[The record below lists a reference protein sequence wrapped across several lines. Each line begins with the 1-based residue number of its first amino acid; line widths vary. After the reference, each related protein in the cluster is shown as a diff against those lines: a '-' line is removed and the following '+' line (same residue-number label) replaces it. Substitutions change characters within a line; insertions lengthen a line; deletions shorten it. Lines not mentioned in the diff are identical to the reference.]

1 MNKECSSKSRGI
13 NRYTRKELDELAKIN
28 NIKDYKKKNMDILCE
43 ELKPFLNKNKSH
55 VPDVKKS
62 SVIQFDVKR
71 PCNSKTRKSDRYTK
85 KELLELCK
93 KLNINHKTSDT
104 IDNLCEFI
112 SKKLNKP
119 FSPKKSIVIRKKQTI
134 KDLDNMDFYINLIKN
149 NKIQPLQNNKYGDV
163 KNKQI
168 YIYFISNDNN
178 EGTISLDNK
187 NITYNKIYIKR
198 INKLVDLL
206 NDNDDVKNLIITR
219 TFYNFND
226 KTYKDQSEEMN
237 EFIIN
242 AGYNDKGK
250 TFKNTSIINVT
261 NMTSHVL
268 YENGLFESI
277 LNIFPTTRMLSSF
290 SPNFIVYKGVK
301 YNSNGVLK
309 KYIYNDTDIN
319 NDLYLTIKDS
329 KISFAYK
336 NYPKIKT
343 KKILNDSSFNFIF
356 KTNIK
361 SQDILDYFI
370 DKKVCSYGKIKQFT
384 GTCWTNSVIN
394 SLLLSNDSSLLL
406 KGYYSNWLKT
416 STEEEK
422 NEIFSMGLE
431 KCAHNNFPLKKFL
444 LIVIYNVLIK
454 NTKANKYDKN
464 FIARVAA
471 LLKYEI
477 TKNNDYN
484 KIVTLKDAEIYSHK
498 GPMVLALRI
507 IIEELFGKIDK
518 SLQNINNRDSMLQ
531 SYSMNKNILLINEP
545 GNKIPKELDMN
556 NKKYILSSSLILV
569 GDNKGWPHV
578 ICGFKCDDEYYIY
591 DSNDLLYKHD
601 WTKTPVCSKYYR
613 DTVYTKSSIIHT
625 LYIAKI

>member
-1 MNKECSSKSRGI
+1 MNKECSSKSRSK
-13 NRYTRKELDELAKIN
+13 NRYTRKELDELAKAN

-43 ELKPFLNKNKSH
+43 ELKPFLNKNKSPT
-55 VPDVKKS
+55 PDIVE
-62 SVIQFDVKR
+62 FDVKR

-85 KELLELCK
+85 KELIELCK
-93 KLNINHKTSDT
+93 KLNINHKISDT
-104 IDNLCEFI
+104 IDTLCNLI
-112 SKKLNKP
+112 NDKLNKKN
-119 FSPKKSIVIRKKQTI
+119 SPKKKQSVE
-134 KDLDNMDFYINLIKN
+134 DLDDMDFYINLLKKN
-149 NKIQPLQNNKYGDV
+149 KQMPLENNKYKDI

-168 YIYFISNDNN
+168 YIYFISNDKD
-178 EGTISLDNK
+178 EGTISLDDK

-198 INKLVDLL
+198 INKLIDLL
-206 NDNDDVKNLIITR
+206 NDDNDIKNLIITR
-219 TFYNFND
+219 SFYDFNN

-250 TFKNTSIINVT
+250 FFKNTSIINVT

-268 YENGLFESI
+268 YDNGLFESI
-277 LNIFPTTRMLSSF
+277 LNIFPTTRLLSSF
-290 SPNFIVYKGVK
+290 SPNFIIYEGVK
-301 YNSNGVLK
+301 YNSNGTLK
-309 KYIYNDTDIN
+309 KNIYNDTDIN
-319 NDLYLTIKDS
+319 NELYLTIKDA
-329 KISFAYK
+329 KISFFYK
-336 NYPKIKT
+336 NYPNIKT
-343 KKILNDSSFNFIF
+343 KKILNDAPFNFTF

-361 SQDILDYFI
+361 SRDILNYFI

-394 SLLLSNDSSLLL
+394 SLLLSNDSALLL
-406 KGYYSNWLKT
+406 KGYYSNWLSI
-416 STEEEK
+416 STQEEK

-444 LIVIYNVLIK
+444 LIIIYNVLIK

-471 LLKYEI
+471 LLKYQI
-477 TKNNDYN
+477 TGNNNYN

-498 GPMVLALRI
+498 GPMILALRI
-507 IIEELFGKIDK
+507 IIEELFGKID
-518 SLQNINNRDSMLQ
+518 NNNSMPQ
-531 SYSMNKNILLINEP
+531 SYSMNKNILLISKYD
-545 GNKIPKELDMN
+545 NKNIPKELDMN
-556 NKKYILSSSLILV
+556 NKKYILSSSLISV

-601 WTKTPVCSKYYR
+601 WTKTPVCNEYYK
-613 DTVYTKSSIIHT
+613 DTGYTKSKIIHT